1 MKNINNDI
9 KSNTFKHCYL
19 LVGEEDYLKKQMK
32 DNLVC
37 AIAGNDTMNKT
48 VYKEKPDEKEVCELA
63 LTLPFFSER
72 RLLVF
77 DSSDFFSWASDDLC
91 DILKDIPDYLYI
103 IIVEDSADKR
113 KKAYKAIEK
122 SGYICELKTQAKG
135 DLKKFIQTKCD
146 GEGVQIESA
155 AIDTLISAT
164 NGDLNTI
171 SNELEKLFAY
181 CFEKKRIDQDDVK
194 NVCSVCLEDRVFDM
208 IEAIGKK
215 DAGKA
220 LVLYDDLIALKEA
233 PIKIL
238 ILMER
243 QFMGIAQVKD
253 SKEINASQIGM
264 KGVAPFVVKKYKDQA
279 ENFSLSEL
287 KELLRLFEDTE
298 YRIKTGLISD
308 RNGLEI
314 IISKAL
320 A

>member
-1 MKNINNDI
+1 
-9 KSNTFKHCYL
+9 
-19 LVGEEDYLKKQMK
+19 
-32 DNLVC
+32 
-37 AIAGNDTMNKT
+37 
-48 VYKEKPDEKEVCELA
+48 
-63 LTLPFFSER
+63 
-72 RLLVF
+72 
-77 DSSDFFSWASDDLC
+77 
-91 DILKDIPDYLYI
+91 
-103 IIVEDSADKR
+103 
-113 KKAYKAIEK
+113 
-122 SGYICELKTQAKG
+122 
-135 DLKKFIQTKCD
+135 
-146 GEGVQIESA
+146 
-155 AIDTLISAT
+155 
-164 NGDLNTI
+164 
-171 SNELEKLFAY
+171 
-181 CFEKKRIDQDDVK
+181 
-194 NVCSVCLEDRVFDM
+194 M